1 MQVPYHSRVDRP
13 SCSLLIPIFA
23 THFVQA
29 QLPCELNLC
38 IILYFI
44 LLSMT
49 QAHATYGE
57 IEEVWFGGYGLVL
70 FGPFAWAQLMHA
82 TKWARDTSSTSS
94 LWRKSC
100 TQNFHLKRAF
110 ML

>member
-1 MQVPYHSRVDRP
+1 M
-13 SCSLLIPIFA
+13 I
-23 THFVQA
+23 
-29 QLPCELNLC
+29 
-38 IILYFI
+38 
-44 LLSMT
+44 

-82 TKWARDTSSTSS
+82 PKWARDTSSTSS
-94 LWRKSC
+94 LWRRSC

-110 ML
+110 MLWVSVPLIFNPAPFSTPKYS